1 MWRMAFCI
9 AVAAVLPYVF
19 NILWYTAVFGGILLY
34 LITAGWRWVR
44 LVFLTLR
51 RDISFIMCRWVIQC
65 SVRKLIKLKMTVGDI
80 FSEQASLHP
89 GKKAFVSAETGNS
102 LTFKEADDL
111 ANRIANIFY
120 AAGYRKG
127 DVVAIIMENRIE
139 YLPIWIGL
147 SKIGVISSLINFNLR
162 GDSLKHCLTV
172 SKCKAV
178 IFSAELAGPLKEIE
192 DNMNIEFYCFEESYR
207 HQEDIIENVKYLE
220 TLFVN
225 TSTSLPPRPDNLSLG
240 DELLYIYTSGT
251 TGLPK
256 AAIIRGFR
264 AMFICV
270 SIGTRA
276 NMVSDDVIYNA
287 LPLYHSNGGLG
298 LAGNTIR
305 LGCTLVIR
313 KKFSASRYF
322 EDCCKNDVTVIN
334 YIGET
339 CRYLLA
345 TPPKD
350 SDKTHKVRVAIGNGL
365 RASIW
370 KEFQDRFNIPFC
382 MEFYGATEG
391 NANMINTVG
400 RVGAVGFNS
409 VIFPW
414 ILSGRLIKVDKDTGR
429 YIYLYTLYTSGLIA
443 LVFIVIWGRDT
454 ARGLERELLSNF
466 YILYC

>member
-1 MWRMAFCI
+1 MWRLASCV
-9 AVAAVLPYVF
+9 AVAAAIPKLF
-19 NILWYTAVFGGILLY
+19 NIPWYNGLGTGTLLY
-34 LITAGWRWVR
+34 LVTGGWKWVR
-44 LVFLTLR
+44 LASLTLG
-51 RDISFIMCRWVIQC
+51 RDLS
-65 SVRKLIKLKMTVGDI
+65 LIKVMLVIELSIRKWMKSKMVVADI
-80 FSEQASLHP
+80 FSEQATLHP
-89 GKKAFVSAETGNS
+89 AKKAFVSAETGNS

-172 SKCKAV
+172 SNCKAV

-192 DNMNIEFYCFEESYR
+192 NNVNIEFYCFEESYR
-207 HQEDIIENVKYLE
+207 HQEDIIKNVKYLE

-240 DELLYIYTSGT
+240 DELLHIYTSGT

-264 AMFICV
+264 AMFMCGGV
-270 SIGTRA
+270 GAGT

-350 SDKTHKVRVAIGNGL
+350 SDKTHKVRVATGNGL

-370 KEFQDRFNIPFC
+370 KEFQDRFNIPLC
-382 MEFYGATEG
+382 VEFYGATEG

-409 VIFPW
+409 VLFPW
-414 ILSGRLIKVDKDTGR
+414 IFPISLLRVDKDTGIF
-429 YIYLYTLYTSGLIA
+429 IYSFICLAMFYNIINDHFYRPPSGPKFNPVRNLIRSE
-443 LVFIVIWGRDT
+443 I
-454 ARGLERELLSNF
+454 
-466 YILYC
+466 